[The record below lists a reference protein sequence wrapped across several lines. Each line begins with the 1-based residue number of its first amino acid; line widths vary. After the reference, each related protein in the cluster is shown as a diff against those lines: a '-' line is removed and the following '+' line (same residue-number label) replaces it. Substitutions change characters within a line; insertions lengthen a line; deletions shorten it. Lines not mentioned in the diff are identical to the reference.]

1 MKTKRTGVCL
11 PVLLILLSGSLSF
24 GQMQEHHGTSASRVV
39 WHFVAR
45 SLVNPSNGTS
55 QVVGYFT
62 DLDGVSGSLFYG
74 APSESTAFL
83 TLRTDLFTAQP
94 LPNNG
99 SIALSVPGPV
109 ILHLYFNPSP
119 SNNWNDP
126 DTFSS
131 GKEVARF
138 NRSANVSVSDGSISS
153 ATFSLDLLFSQ
164 DFTINGQEVNFAKIA
179 PHGVTNS
186 NIGSTTPVT
195 GSGNFTLALP
205 FVAAGIAIGNNETHG
220 QWESADEN

>member
-1 MKTKRTGVCL
+1 MKIKHTGVCL

-24 GQMQEHHGTSASRVV
+24 GQMREGHETSASRVV

-83 TLRTDLFTAQP
+83 TLRTDLFTLKP
-94 LPNNG
+94 LPING
-99 SIALSVPGPV
+99 NIPVSVPGPDT
-109 ILHLYFNPSP
+109 LHLYFNPNP
-119 SNNWNDP
+119 NNSWNDP

-131 GKEVARF
+131 GKEIARF
-138 NRSANVSVSDGSISS
+138 NRAANLFFSVGTTSFDI
-153 ATFSLDLLFSQ
+153 FSLDLVFSQ
-164 DFTINGQEVNFAKIA
+164 DFTINGQEVNLGKIV
-179 PHGVTNS
+179 PHGVTS
-186 NIGSTTPVT
+186 NNT
-195 GSGNFTLALP
+195 GNTISVGGPGNFTMAFP
-205 FVAAGIAIGNNETHG
+205 FVATGIAIGNDAKG
-220 QWESADEN
+220 ADEN

>member
-1 MKTKRTGVCL
+1 MKIKHTGVCL

-24 GQMQEHHGTSASRVV
+24 GQMRERHETSASRVV

-83 TLRTDLFTAQP
+83 TLRTDLFTLKP
-94 LPNNG
+94 LPING
-99 SIALSVPGPV
+99 NIPVSVPGPDT
-109 ILHLYFNPSP
+109 LHLYFNPTP
-119 SNNWNDP
+119 SNSWNDP

-131 GKEVARF
+131 GQEIARF
-138 NRSANVSVSDGSISS
+138 NRAANLFFSVGTTSFDI
-153 ATFSLDLLFSQ
+153 FSLDLLFSQ
-164 DFTINGQEVNFAKIA
+164 DFTINGQEVNLGKIV
-179 PHGVTNS
+179 PHGVTN
-186 NIGSTTPVT
+186 NNTGSTISVGGP
-195 GSGNFTLALP
+195 GNTLAFP
-205 FVAAGIAIGNNETHG
+205 FVATGIAIGT
-220 QWESADEN
+220 DEASGREKRQ

>member
-1 MKTKRTGVCL
+1 MKIKHTGVCL
-11 PVLLILLSGSLSF
+11 PVFLILFSGSLSF
-24 GQMQEHHGTSASRVV
+24 GQIQDHHEISASRVV

-74 APSESTAFL
+74 IPSETTAFL
-83 TLRTDLFTAQP
+83 TLRTDVFKAQP

-138 NRSANVSVSDGSISS
+138 NRGANVSVSDGSISS

-186 NIGSTTPVT
+186 NVGSTTPVT

-205 FVAAGIAIGNNETHG
+205 FVAAGIAIGKNVE
-220 QWESADEN
+220 ECR

>member
-1 MKTKRTGVCL
+1 MPISIKTLYQRALRLCARLDWIGPLVVRLIVGVAFFFDGRGKL
-11 PVLLILLSGSLSF
+11 GHLEKVI
-24 GQMQEHHGTSASRVV
+24 
-39 WHFVAR
+39 
-45 SLVNPSNGTS
+45 
-55 QVVGYFT
+55 GYFT
-62 DLDGVSGSLFYG
+62 DLDGVSVSLFRG
-74 APSESTAFL
+74 TPSETTACL
-83 TLRTDLFTAQP
+83 TLRTDVFTAQP

-109 ILHLYFNPSP
+109 ILHLYFNNSP
-119 SNNWNDP
+119 SNNWNDS

-138 NRSANVSVSDGSISS
+138 NRSANLSVSDGSISS

-164 DFTINGQEVNFAKIA
+164 DFTIGQEVNFAKIA

-205 FVAAGIAIGNNETHG
+205 FVAAGIAIGNNDAHG

>member
-1 MKTKRTGVCL
+1 MKIKLTGVCL

-24 GQMQEHHGTSASRVV
+24 GQMREGHETSASRVV

-83 TLRTDLFTAQP
+83 TLSTDSFKLTS

-99 SIALSVPGPV
+99 DIPVSVPGPDT
-109 ILHLYFNPSP
+109 LHLYFNPNP
-119 SNNWNDP
+119 SNSWNVP
-126 DTFSS
+126 ATFSS
-131 GKEVARF
+131 GQEIARF
-138 NRSANVSVSDGSISS
+138 SRAANLFFSVDTTSYDI
-153 ATFSLDLLFSQ
+153 FSLDLVFSR
-164 DFTINGQEVNFAKIA
+164 DFTINGQEVNLGKIV
-179 PHGVTNS
+179 PHGVTSYNTGT
-186 NIGSTTPVT
+186 ITPMA
-195 GSGNFTLALP
+195 GPENTLAFP
-205 FVAAGIAIGNNETHG
+205 FVATGIAIGNG
-220 QWESADEN
+220 AKSADEN

>member
-1 MKTKRTGVCL
+1 MKIKHTGVCL

-24 GQMQEHHGTSASRVV
+24 GQMREGHETSASRVV

-83 TLRTDLFTAQP
+83 TLRTDLFTLKP
-94 LPNNG
+94 LPING
-99 SIALSVPGPV
+99 NIPVSVPGPDT
-109 ILHLYFNPSP
+109 LHLYFNPTP
-119 SNNWNDP
+119 SNSWNDP

-131 GKEVARF
+131 GQEIARF
-138 NRSANVSVSDGSISS
+138 NRAANLFFSVGTTSFDI
-153 ATFSLDLLFSQ
+153 FSLDLLFSQ
-164 DFTINGQEVNFAKIA
+164 DFTINGQEVNLGKIV
-179 PHGVTNS
+179 PHGVTN
-186 NIGSTTPVT
+186 NNTGSTISVGGP
-195 GSGNFTLALP
+195 GNTLAFP
-205 FVAAGIAIGNNETHG
+205 FVATGIAIGT
-220 QWESADEN
+220 DEASGREKRQ